1 MQDLDWNALG
11 PWAATGGAG
20 MLGRLMFHARQVQM
34 GRRKP
39 FTWALFWDI
48 PIALGMG
55 WIALGLASWLGV
67 RHEVMV
73 SIALV
78 VAYLGP
84 YGMDTLFAKWS
95 DYKFG
100 KKEKPDG

>member
-1 MQDLDWNALG
+1 MADMDWNTWG
-11 PWAATGGAG
+11 PWATTSGAG
-20 MLGRLMFHARQVQM
+20 VLGRLMFHARQVQL

-39 FTWALFWDI
+39 LTWALAWDL

-55 WIALGLASWLGV
+55 WIALGIATWL
-67 RHEVMV
+67 RMPQEVTV

-84 YGMDTLFAKWS
+84 YAIDSLFMKWS
-95 DYKFG
+95 EWKFG
-100 KKEKPDG
+100 KESV

>member
-1 MQDLDWNALG
+1 MMDTDWGSAG

-20 MLGRLMFHARQVQM
+20 VLGRLMFHAWQVQM
-34 GRRKP
+34 GKRKP
-39 FTWALFWDI
+39 LSWTLLWDL

-55 WIALGLASWLGV
+55 WIALGLASWLNV
-67 RHEVMV
+67 RHEVMI

-84 YGMDTLFAKWS
+84 YSIDSLFAKWS
-95 DYKFG
+95 EWKFG
-100 KKEKPDG
+100 KEKANG

>member
-1 MQDLDWNALG
+1 MDWNSWG

-20 MLGRLMFHARQVQM
+20 VLGRLMFHAKQVQL

-39 FTWALFWDI
+39 LSWTLFWDL

-55 WIALGLASWLGV
+55 WIALGLASWLHAQ
-67 RHEVMV
+67 HEVTI
-73 SIALV
+73 SIALI

-84 YGMDTLFAKWS
+84 YGIDSLFVKWS
-95 DYKFG
+95 EYKFG
-100 KKEKPDG
+100 EKEKSDG

>member
-1 MQDLDWNALG
+1 
-11 PWAATGGAG
+11 

-67 RHEVMV
+67 RNEVMV